1 VIRHLWNTLREEW
14 QVRRDPVAYAQRLGV
29 NVADDCWIVGLTR
42 GAFGTEPFLITIG
55 EHCAMAAG
63 VRFITHDGA
72 GYIFRREFPDVE
84 HFEPITLGDSVM
96 LGMNAILLPG
106 VTIGDRTVIGAGSVV
121 SGDVPS
127 GVVYAGVPAK
137 FVCTI
142 EEYREKCLEK
152 AFWNLPKEPEARKAM
167 MLAYLDGKVDDHG
180 RPVPPAAE
188 DDSGAT

>member
-1 VIRHLWNTLREEW
+1 VIRHLLNVAREEW
-14 QVRRDPVAYAQRLGV
+14 QVRRDPVGYAKKLGV
-29 NVADDCWIVGLTR
+29 NVADDCWIVGLDR

-55 EHCAMAAG
+55 EHCAIAAG

-72 GYIFRREFPDVE
+72 GYIFRREYPDAD

-106 VTIGDRTVIGAGSVV
+106 TTIGDNTVIGAGAVV

-127 GVVYAGVPAK
+127 GVVYGGVPAK

-142 EEYREKCLEK
+142 DEYRERCLKK
-152 AFWNLPKEPEARKAM
+152 AFWGLPKEPEARKAM
-167 MLAYLDGKVDDHG
+167 MLAYLAGEVDDHG
-180 RPVPPAAE
+180 RPIGE
-188 DDSGAT
+188 GSGPT